1 MNFMAFSLKLLN
13 LMNRLQERN
22 YSKIS
27 SGRKN
32 IQGKNEAKKLLY
44 KILKRYY
51 LKIIFK
57 DRPLMTILI
66 INTGLKIFATKVLR
80 ALGEIGLSE
89 MENLHIVFAAKEKLT
104 KKI

>member
-1 MNFMAFSLKLLN
+1 
-13 LMNRLQERN
+13 
-22 YSKIS
+22 
-27 SGRKN
+27 
-32 IQGKNEAKKLLY
+32 
-44 KILKRYY
+44 
-51 LKIIFK
+51 
-57 DRPLMTILI
+57 MTILI